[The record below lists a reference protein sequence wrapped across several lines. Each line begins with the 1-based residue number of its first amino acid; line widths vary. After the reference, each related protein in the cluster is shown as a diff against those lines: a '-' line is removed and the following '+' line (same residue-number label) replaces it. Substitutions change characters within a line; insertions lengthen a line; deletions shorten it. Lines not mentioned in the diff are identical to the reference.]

1 MEKTPEKMNNL
12 IFIATLIL
20 YFFSMA
26 GFLAAFLS
34 MRKGAEKVACLFL
47 YAGFAAHTV
56 CVAARWISD
65 GHPPLVNMFET
76 LSFFAWVLAGLFI
89 LLQYG
94 YRLKSAGAFV
104 MPLVVM
110 IMTTSAMQS
119 REVMPLPPVL
129 KSAWL
134 PVHATVCLVSYA
146 LMALAFAIA
155 VMYLLQERQIRKRRF
170 GLLFSRL
177 PSLETLDR
185 ITEKCLKIG
194 FPLLSLGIITGSI
207 WADQAWGTYWS
218 WDPKETW
225 SLVVWFLYA
234 ALLHQR
240 LTTGWRGRKAAW
252 LTIAGFAAICFSFV
266 GVTYLLPG
274 AHSYATWFE

>member
-1 MEKTPEKMNNL
+1 MNNL
-12 IFIATLIL
+12 LFLATLIL

-26 GFLAAFLS
+26 GFIAAFLS
-34 MRKGAEKVACLFL
+34 LKETAEKVATYLLQVGFL
-47 YAGFAAHTV
+47 LHTV
-56 CVAARWISD
+56 GIVSRWIVD

-76 LSFFAWVLAGLFI
+76 LSFFAWGLAGVFI

-94 YRLKSAGAFV
+94 YRVRSAGAFV
-104 MPLVVM
+104 MPLVMV
-110 IMTTSAMQS
+110 IMTTSVIQS
-119 REVMPLPPVL
+119 REIMPLPPVL
-129 KSAWL
+129 KSSWL
-134 PVHATVCLVSYA
+134 PIHATVCLVSYA
-146 LMALAFAIA
+146 LMALAFCIAI
-155 VMYLLQERQIRKRRF
+155 MYLIQERQIRAKRF
-170 GLLFSRL
+170 GMMFSRL

-225 SLVVWFLYA
+225 SLIVWFIYA

-240 LTTGWRGRKAAW
+240 LTTGWRGKKAAW
-252 LTIAGFAAICFSFV
+252 LTVAGFAAICFSFV

-274 AHSYATWFE
+274 AHSYATWFK